1 MDTLGLIT
9 ATETLDAALAAETA
23 ALEAGDYAGATAL
36 AAGKLA
42 ATEGF
47 QAARAAGK
55 ASASP
60 RLVRAVELLRA
71 AGVAN
76 RVALERALAVQGRVI
91 AVVAAAA
98 RPAADA
104 HGGYGRPDPGRP
116 RGVAPVALS
125 VRA

>member
-9 ATETLDAALAAETA
+9 ATETLAAALAAETA

-71 AGVAN
+71 AGSRIAWRWSVPW
-76 RVALERALAVQGRVI
+76 RCRAASSPWSRRPPGRRRMRM
-91 AVVAAAA
+91 AAMAGRTGPAA
-98 RPAADA
+98 R
-104 HGGYGRPDPGRP
+104 
-116 RGVAPVALS
+116 RGALALS